1 MRHRWAR
8 FLTATFAATVAVAL
22 ASQAA
27 VLAADDKGSP
37 TPPLADEVTQ
47 LPGLSRLAL
56 RLAIHAPDGRA
67 TTLEALVIRP
77 DGPGPFPLVLITHG
91 MPRSAADIPLQRP
104 EIYSSPAIVFAQ
116 RGYAAV
122 IVMRSGYGRSDG
134 PFAETLGPCGAR
146 TYKQAGK
153 AAAAEVLAALAVLR
167 KEPWVDPARVV
178 LVGHSMGGFAVL
190 AASAANPPGVLG
202 FISFA
207 GAVGS
212 PRPDFVCQTDRLI
225 AADRTFGQD
234 ARVPGLWIF
243 AENDHFFGPDLA
255 RAMFDAYAANGAP
268 ASLFQA
274 PPFGRDGHSLI
285 WSPDGKAWWPRV
297 AAFLNSLHLPTDIR
311 TPLAAPAHLPEP
323 VPLDD
328 AGRAEF
334 AIYQPSRS
342 YEKAFATD
350 AAGHYGV
357 AFSART
363 KADAVSAALKDCQ
376 RMDRVCRIYAVGN
389 ELAPVVGPPGRQPA
403 N

>member
-1 MRHRWAR
+1 MRHHWVRLLR
-8 FLTATFAATVAVAL
+8 ATLGAVAIAI

-27 VLAADDKGSP
+27 VLAADDRGSVTRAP
-37 TPPLADEVTQ
+37 ADQVTE

-56 RLAIHAPDGRA
+56 RLAIRAPDGRA

-77 DGPGPFPLVLITHG
+77 EGPGPFPLVLITHG
-91 MPRSAADIPLQRP
+91 MPRSSADIPLQRP

-134 PFAETLGPCGAR
+134 PFAERLGPCDAR
-146 TYKQAGK
+146 IYLQAGK
-153 AAAAEVLAALAVLR
+153 AAAADVLAALALLR

-202 FISFA
+202 IISFA

-212 PRPDFVCQTDRLI
+212 PRPDYVCQTDRLI
-225 AADRTFGQD
+225 DADRTFGQS
-234 ARVPGLWIF
+234 ARTPDLWIF

-255 RAMFDAYAANGAP
+255 KAMFDAYAANGAP
-268 ASLFQA
+268 ASLFEA
-274 PPFGRDGHSLI
+274 PRFGRDGHSLI
-285 WSPDGKAWWPRV
+285 WSPDGTAWWPRV
-297 AAFLNSLHLPTDIR
+297 ATFLESLHLPTDIQV
-311 TPLAAPAHLPEP
+311 PLATPAHLPEP

-328 AGRAEF
+328 AGRAAF

-350 AAGHYGV
+350 AAGHHGM
-357 AFSART
+357 ALSART

-376 RMDRVCRIYAVGN
+376 REARVCRTYAVGN
-389 ELAPVVGPPGRQPA
+389 ELAPAGGPPGQVPA
-403 N
+403 K